1 MTPYEQRF
9 NYYMAAKDL
18 LIEKYHADFNAVT
31 ITANNPKYILSE
43 LLPKFPTEDEIFAL
57 AESIKYF
64 AEKK

>member
-1 MTPYEQRF
+1 MPTPYEQRF

-18 LIEKYHADFNAVT
+18 LTEQYHSKYTEVQYRMEKGETY
-31 ITANNPKYILSE
+31 
-43 LLPKFPTEDEIFAL
+43 LPYPVFPTADEIFAL